1 MGCKQTN
8 NRSVGVISVVWGVKA
23 ALTFFSTQRGGHL
36 GHFRTT
42 PRTHRATGVWSRD
55 AGGRVSE
62 PGLHGLSDLPLR
74 SVFLWGEVTWLPAA
88 RPLSALRPFCSPT
101 GALKTDHT
109 EVLLSADFT
118 GAIKVFINVKKYWGF
133 PVSSSRGHFVL
144 QILNCTPGVT
154 NRLLTT

>member
-42 PRTHRATGVWSRD
+42 PRTHRATGVRSRD

-74 SVFLWGEVTWLPAA
+74 SVFLWGDVTPSSSSSQCSKTFLFSHRSPEDGSH
-88 RPLSALRPFCSPT
+88 RGSPLCRFHWSHQGFHQRQ
-101 GALKTDHT
+101 
-109 EVLLSADFT
+109 EVLRFSCLLIKRTFCPADPELYT
-118 GAIKVFINVKKYWGF
+118 
-133 PVSSSRGHFVL
+133 RCH
-144 QILNCTPGVT
+144 
-154 NRLLTT
+154 